1 MSANAFDV
9 EDRVKPLT
17 RILKQMG
24 LLVFFLALSIGLT
37 VIMGTSFNRRD
48 QINLSVGDRSPRT
61 VTAPRSLT
69 YVSDVLTA
77 AEQDRIV
84 SSIYEY
90 TPLDRGIGR
99 EQSNRARE
107 VFRFVVVVRV
117 DSLTSDETKLEYLQ
131 SINNLEVTP
140 ETAELLINMSPD
152 DFAEAQSETL
162 SLISSVMLRA
172 IRPEQL
178 PAAERDT
185 RSQISFNLSQDQEQ
199 IVSELAPQFI
209 VANQFFDEE
218 ATAVSREEAASTV
231 EPVQQVITEGQTV
244 ITVGSI
250 VTEEHIETLE
260 RLGILQQEGTDWYR
274 IGSAFLIATISAL
287 ILMIY
292 WWRFMDRSQYPT
304 RHLLI
309 LLFLMLA
316 FTAGARLAL
325 FYNLLYLFP
334 MAGLA
339 MLLVVILNTQI
350 SIMVV
355 FIMSMLVGF
364 MAGQTLEPA
373 VLTGFGAVI
382 TAMTLRD
389 RHRFGSYFRA
399 GAFGVVG
406 NLAVTML
413 FNLSQTVILQDV
425 GLDLFFG
432 IINGLFIS
440 PIVTIASFF
449 IVGLFGIITVVQLQD
464 LSRLDHPLL
473 QELLRKAPGTY
484 HHSIMVANLAEQAA
498 ERIGA
503 NGTLVRVGSF
513 YHDIGKMDRPQFFSE
528 NQAGR
533 NPHDSMSPYTSA
545 EIVLG
550 HVTDGLEKARKA
562 RLPLQIQ
569 NFIAEHHG
577 RGVVKFFYEKARQ
590 MAGEHA
596 DTVDINLFR
605 YVGPRPRSKET
616 GIVLLADTVE
626 AASTAVQP
634 ETEQEIEKLV
644 ISLIDSHV
652 KDGQLDRSGLSLGD
666 LSDIRESFIENLK
679 GRYHIRVKYPG
690 NDELTETEEAKE
702 SEEDPSLSSSDNGV
716 PIPLLPPE
724 QQHPLNGN
732 NGDSIEPAIEPN
744 QPEPETES

>member
-1 MSANAFDV
+1 MVLASFMSSNAFNA
-9 EDRVKPLT
+9 EDKAGPLAG
-17 RILKQMG
+17 ILKQMG

-48 QINLSVGDRSPRT
+48 QINLSVDDRSPRT

-84 SSIYEY
+84 SAIYEY

-99 EQSNRARE
+99 QQSDQARE
-107 VFRFVVVVRV
+107 VFRFIDVVRV
-117 DSLTSDETKLEYLQ
+117 DSLTSNETKLEYLQ
-131 SINNLEVTP
+131 SINNLNVSA

-152 DFAEAQSETL
+152 DFAEARGETL

-178 PAAERDT
+178 PAAKRDT
-185 RSQISFNLSQDQEQ
+185 RSQISFNLSQQQEQ

-218 ATAVSREEAASTV
+218 ATAAARQDAASTV

-244 ITVGSI
+244 IRVGDI
-250 VTEEHIETLE
+250 VTEEHIESLE
-260 RLGILQQEGTDWYR
+260 KLGILQQEGTDWYR
-274 IGSAFLIATISAL
+274 IGAAFLIATTSGL

-292 WWRFMDRSQYPT
+292 WWRFMDRNQYPI
-304 RHLLI
+304 RYLVI
-309 LLFLMLA
+309 LLFLMLT

-339 MLLVVILNTQI
+339 MLLVVILNAQI
-350 SIMVV
+350 SIMVII
-355 FIMSMLVGF
+355 IMSMLVGY

-373 VLTGFGAVI
+373 ILTGFGAMI
-382 TAMTLRD
+382 TAMTLQD

-399 GAFGVVG
+399 GAFGIVG
-406 NLAVTML
+406 NLAVILL
-413 FNLSQTVILQDV
+413 FSLSQTINVQDV
-425 GLDLFFG
+425 GLNLFLG
-432 IINGLFIS
+432 TINGLFIS
-440 PIVTIASFF
+440 PVVTIAGFF

-503 NGTLVRVGSF
+503 NGTLVRVGAF

-533 NPHDSMSPYTSA
+533 NPHDNMSPYTSA

-550 HVTDGLEKARKA
+550 HVTDGLEKAKKA
-562 RLPLQIQ
+562 RLPIQIQ

-577 RGVVKFFYEKARQ
+577 RGLVKFFYEKARQ
-590 MAGEHA
+590 LAGDNA
-596 DTVDINLFR
+596 DAVDINLFR

-616 GIVLLADTVE
+616 GIVLLADTIE

-634 ETEQEIEKLV
+634 ETEQAIEKLV
-644 ISLIDSHV
+644 ISLVDNHV

-666 LSDIRESFIENLK
+666 LHEIRESFIENLK

-690 NDELTETEEAKE
+690 NDELHESKGEGQNTHSQDGEATGATIPPSQVDETQTGTGERAK
-702 SEEDPSLSSSDNGV
+702 
-716 PIPLLPPE
+716 PE
-724 QQHPLNGN
+724 F
-732 NGDSIEPAIEPN
+732 EPA
-744 QPEPETES
+744 QPEPES

>member
-1 MSANAFDV
+1 MSVSTFDA
-9 EDRVKPLT
+9 EDRGKPLS
-17 RILKQMG
+17 RILKQMS
-24 LLVFFLALSIGLT
+24 LLVFFLAMSVGLT
-37 VIMGTSFNRRD
+37 AIIGTSFNRRD

-61 VTAPRSLT
+61 VTAPSSLT
-69 YVSDVLTA
+69 YVSDVLTQ
-77 AEQDRIV
+77 AEQERIV

-90 TPLDRGIGR
+90 TLLDRGIGR
-99 EQSNRARE
+99 EQSNHARE
-107 VFRFVVVVRV
+107 VFRFIEVVRT
-117 DSLTSDETKLEYLQ
+117 DSLTSDETKLVYVQ
-131 SINNLEVTP
+131 SLNNLEISE
-140 ETAELLINMSPD
+140 ETAELLINVSDD
-152 DFAEAQSETL
+152 DFAEARSETL
-162 SLISSVMLRA
+162 SLISSIMLQA

-178 PAAERDT
+178 PSAKRDT
-185 RSQISFNLSQDQEQ
+185 RSQISFNLNQQQEQ
-199 IVSELAPQFI
+199 IVSDLAPQFI

-218 ATAVSREEAASTV
+218 ATAISREEAGANV
-231 EPVQQVITEGQTV
+231 EPIQQVITQGQAV
-244 ITVGSI
+244 IRVGEI
-250 VTEEHIETLE
+250 VRDDHLE
-260 RLGILQQEGTDWYR
+260 ALEKLGILQLEGTDWYR
-274 IGSAFLIATISAL
+274 IGSAFLISTLSAL

-309 LLFLMLA
+309 LLLLVLT
-316 FTAGARLAL
+316 FTAGARLAI
-325 FYNLLYLFP
+325 FYDLLYLFP

-350 SIMVV
+350 SIMVT
-355 FIMSMLVGF
+355 FIISMLVGYI
-364 MAGQTLEPA
+364 AGQTLEPA
-373 VLTGFGAVI
+373 VFTGLGALI

-406 NLAVTML
+406 NLAVVML
-413 FNLSQTVILQDV
+413 FNLSQTTLIQDV
-425 GLDLFFG
+425 GVDLFLG
-432 IINGLFIS
+432 ILNGLFIS
-440 PIVTIASFF
+440 PIVTIAGFF

-528 NQAGR
+528 NQAGG

-545 EIVLG
+545 EIILS

-562 RLPLQIQ
+562 RLPVQIQ

-577 RGVVKFFYEKARQ
+577 RGLVRFFYEKARQ
-590 MAGEHA
+590 LAGDDA
-596 DTVDINLFR
+596 DSVDINLFR

-644 ISLIDSHV
+644 QSLVDNHV
-652 KDGQLDRSGLSLGD
+652 KAGQLDRSSLTMGD
-666 LSDIRESFIENLK
+666 IHDIRESFIENLK

-690 NDELTETEEAKE
+690 NDSLLEEEKDEVKA
-702 SEEDPSLSSSDNGV
+702 EDQPT
-716 PIPLLPPE
+716 PLLTTDE
-724 QQHPLNGN
+724 QPALNGEHA
-732 NGDSIEPAIEPN
+732 EPALETL
-744 QPEPETES
+744 QPEPEAEN